1 MKRYLAFGGDQYY
14 PGGGWDDF
22 VGDFDS
28 KAEALEAAKNGN
40 NKCGWWHVIDRDTK
54 EEIDETALEIN
65 Q

>member
-28 KAEALEAAKNGN
+28 KGEAIEAAKKGN
-40 NKCGWWHVIDRDTK
+40 GWWHVIDRDTK
-54 EEIDETALEIN
+54 KQADETILEID